1 MLMAVGG
8 SIYLSAVVAFRSLKR
23 LSGLDSTRLIS
34 VGIYRWSRNPQV
46 VGWTLFLT
54 GLALLSSSGMVLL
67 LTLFFWGSF
76 RIYLPLEE
84 HLLTRLYGEAYRLY
98 RKKTPRYFGAP
109 KKDDTP
115 SQKNG
120 KGTQR

>member
-1 MLMAVGG
+1 MAVGG

-54 GLALLSSSGMVLL
+54 GLALLSSSGMVL
-67 LTLFFWGSF
+67 FWIGF
-76 RIYLPLEE
+76 RMYLPLEE
-84 HLLTRLYGEAYRLY
+84 QLLQRLYGEAYRLY
-98 RKKTPRYFGAP
+98 RKRTPRYFGAP
-109 KKDDTP
+109 KKDDTL